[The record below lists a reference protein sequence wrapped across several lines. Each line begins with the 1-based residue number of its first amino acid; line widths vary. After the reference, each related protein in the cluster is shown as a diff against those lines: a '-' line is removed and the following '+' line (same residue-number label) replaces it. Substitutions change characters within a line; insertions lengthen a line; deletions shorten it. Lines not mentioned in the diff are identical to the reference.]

1 MKFTEFKNGNDFLEY
16 IQIYVYY
23 HLHEKKDDV
32 NIDDY
37 NSFELTDAVVTKF
50 NRWVKKIQDN
60 DPVILW
66 FRQNKEITEAFKA
79 GFGTIYKPKVCL
91 WSDRKKTE
99 YYKEKLQMG
108 FDFENYI
115 AELISDK
122 YGINLE
128 PYLTPEGQY
137 ELGENSLGIEIKND
151 TLINNYGNIYIEY
164 QEKSKS
170 SNWGYVNSGILK
182 VDNCVYWLIGTP
194 DKFYIF
200 RKERLLE
207 IFNEEVALLKRNL
220 PSKRGIKFKQIATSR
235 GFVYP
240 AKNAEKN
247 KDTISM
253 DEMMSEIKSRLKLE

>member
-1 MKFTEFKNGNDFLEY
+1 MRD
-16 IQIYVYY
+16 IC
-23 HLHEKKDDV
+23 EKYQFILCQLFF
-32 NIDDY
+32 NID
-37 NSFELTDAVVTKF
+37 AVA
-50 NRWVKKIQDN
+50 Q
-60 DPVILW
+60 P
-66 FRQNKEITEAFKA
+66 
-79 GFGTIYKPKVCL
+79 
-91 WSDRKKTE
+91 
-99 YYKEKLQMG
+99 
-108 FDFENYI
+108 
-115 AELISDK
+115 
-122 YGINLE
+122 
-128 PYLTPEGQY
+128 
-137 ELGENSLGIEIKND
+137 IEIKND
-151 TLINNYGNIYIEY
+151 TLINKYGNIYIEY

-200 RKERLLE
+200 RKERILE

>member
-1 MKFTEFKNGNDFLEY
+1 MKFTEFKNGRDFLEY

-23 HLHEKKDDV
+23 HLHEKHDDV
-32 NIDDY
+32 NICKY
-37 NSFELTDAVVTKF
+37 NNFELTDIIVKKF
-50 NRWVKKIQDN
+50 NQWVKNVQEN

-66 FRQNKEITEAFKA
+66 FRQNKETTEEFKL
-79 GFGTIYKPKVCL
+79 GFGTIYKPKACL
-91 WSDRKKTE
+91 WSDRKKTD

-115 AELISDK
+115 AKLISDR

-137 ELGENSLGIEIKND
+137 KLGENSLGIEIKND
-151 TLINNYGNIYIEY
+151 TLINKYGNIYIEY

-170 SNWGYVNSGILK
+170 ANWEYVNSGILK
-182 VDNCVYWLIGTP
+182 IDNCVYWLIGTP

-207 IFNEEVALLKRNL
+207 IFNEEIRLHINNL
-220 PSKRGIKFKQIATSR
+220 PSKRGINFKQISTSK

-240 AKNAEKN
+240 TKNAEKN
-247 KDTISM
+247 NDTISM
-253 DEMMSEIKSRLKLE
+253 DEMMSEIKSRLKL